1 MEEPLKNLV
10 YLLSYVSTAELSS
23 VLVSS
28 SKFSFSSTSKFLNI
42 QNIKLYVSYIFSIT
56 QGV

>member
-42 QNIKLYVSYIFSIT
+42 QNIKLYVSYIF
-56 QGV
+56 